1 MDNNAVLHVRRKGT
15 FGRGAKGYP
24 ATPPDL
30 NVRPSPLKSEKP
42 EGDVGPLTT
51 FCLAGDS
58 NGLFES
64 LSEYGDRESLPPSS
78 LGEGSY
84 LWTVP
89 RRAKVGTQCSRKKID
104 K

>member
-1 MDNNAVLHVRRKGT
+1 MLPVRRKGT
-15 FGRGAKGYP
+15 FGRGAKRYL
-24 ATPPDL
+24 ATSPDL
-30 NVRPSPLKSEKP
+30 NVRPSSLTSEKP

-51 FCLAGDS
+51 FCLSDDS

-84 LWTVP
+84 VWTVP